1 MTKIYNRRWISLVVL
16 VCQTTSLVLLLRYSR
31 TVHSEKYLPSTAIM
45 TAEFLKG
52 IICIFL
58 VWLENDRSINRVIL
72 LINKEIYNKP
82 YDTMKLAIPSGL
94 YAIQNNLLFIALSYL
109 NAATFQVTYQLKLLT
124 TALFSVFMLRKKIEK
139 CQWFSLFMLAIGVA
153 LVIWPI
159 PDESN
164 KRLTAQ
170 NQAAW
175 LQQMMGFCAVLVS
188 AVTSGFAG
196 VYFEQILKTGPTSVW
211 VRNIQ
216 LAIFGTIFGLL
227 IVFYFDYKTV
237 MDKGFFHG
245 YTTIVWIVIFLQ
257 ATGGLIIG
265 TVIKYADR
273 NIRIFATFLSILFL
287 SVISYFVLHDLTPT
301 LFFYIGTMCVLT
313 ATFLYAW
320 GKPIVTLWT
329 TNQLRI

>member
-1 MTKIYNRRWISLVVL
+1 MTKKCNRWWISLLVL

-31 TVHSEKYLPSTAIM
+31 TVNSEKYLPSTAIM
-45 TAEFLKG
+45 IAEFLKG
-52 IICIFL
+52 IVCIFL
-58 VWLENDRSINRVIL
+58 VWLETDRSINRVVL
-72 LINKEIYNKP
+72 VINKEIYNKP

-211 VRNIQ
+211 V
-216 LAIFGTIFGLL
+216 
-227 IVFYFDYKTV
+227 
-237 MDKGFFHG
+237 
-245 YTTIVWIVIFLQ
+245 
-257 ATGGLIIG
+257 
-265 TVIKYADR
+265 
-273 NIRIFATFLSILFL
+273 
-287 SVISYFVLHDLTPT
+287 
-301 LFFYIGTMCVLT
+301 
-313 ATFLYAW
+313 
-320 GKPIVTLWT
+320 
-329 TNQLRI
+329 